1 MTVGLFLSLFANT
14 LPEQASL
21 RMLDLFLLE
30 GMHSSKV
37 IFDMTI
43 GYLQSIE
50 GKVTSARDQEEL
62 QDVL

>member
-1 MTVGLFLSLFANT
+1 M
-14 LPEQASL
+14 
-21 RMLDLFLLE
+21 RMLDLFLLD

-50 GKVTSARDQEEL
+50 GKVTQARDQEEL
-62 QDVL
+62 QEALQSMKADFEDCTTLMANV